1 MNLLIVK
8 KQNPNHL
15 IFIKRGK
22 RAHYLW
28 TWEKSFVPNDVLGD
42 SGPEMVSGA
51 EVQIPVARH

>member
-1 MNLLIVK
+1 MNLLIV

-28 TWEKSFVPNDVLGD
+28 TWKKSFVPNDVLGD